1 MTLTLNQA
9 DAIIDGALAFAEA
22 ESYDPL
28 TIAVLDAGGHLI
40 AFKRTDNSGILRP
53 EIAMGK
59 AYGALGFGLDS
70 RDLKDKNAIFLNA
83 IAAASHGKLVP
94 VPGGVLI
101 RDAKSQLIMGAIGV
115 SGDNSWNDEKAAVVG
130 IESAGLT
137 VSPALKD

>member
-28 TIAVLDAGGHLI
+28 TTAVLDAGGHLV

-59 AYGALGFGLDS
+59 AYGALSFGLDS
-70 RDLKDKNAIFLNA
+70 RELKDKNATFLNA
-83 IAAASHGKLVP
+83 ISASSHGKLVP

-101 RDAKSQLIMGAIGV
+101 RDAKSQLIVGAMGV
-115 SGDNSWNDEKAAVVG
+115 SGDK
-130 IESAGLT
+130 
-137 VSPALKD
+137 

>member
-28 TIAVLDAGGHLI
+28 TIAVLDAGGHLV

-59 AYGALGFGLDS
+59 AYGALGFGLS
-70 RDLKDKNAIFLNA
+70 
-83 IAAASHGKLVP
+83 
-94 VPGGVLI
+94 LI
-101 RDAKSQLIMGAIGV
+101 HI
-115 SGDNSWNDEKAAVVG
+115 
-130 IESAGLT
+130 
-137 VSPALKD
+137 